1 MGLLPTEVSH
11 DRHPS
16 TQENG
21 AGGLG
26 PDPQGVLL
34 QRVDGQRGSDRS
46 GPEGRERVPGYSGMT
61 IWLERLRPSD
71 LHIMLPQVLL
81 TLDQIRDQAMA
92 PERRLAML
100 RALRDQVEAIQS
112 SIPVSEPSPP
122 TVRDLSPPSVRPLT
136 LDQRL
141 ARSWCSNLQRLL
153 MDLGQPRYEGNA
165 RFAVYREWTL
175 RQLLRGQR
183 QAIEYGVRTGQPA
196 APGLWRSIYDLLLYL
211 EGRDELQGPSLPG
224 RYRFN
229 PGTELKRLFLLG
241 GIAALA
247 SSALDLQEAEDYLR
261 VWAEGSELRRGEPQ
275 LSEGRAL
282 RLDLTRDGPPQWG
295 SGEAVTTNT
304 GWLLELPPSL
314 TDHLESMAIG
324 VRHQTEGA

>member
-1 MGLLPTEVSH
+1 
-11 DRHPS
+11 
-16 TQENG
+16 
-21 AGGLG
+21 
-26 PDPQGVLL
+26 
-34 QRVDGQRGSDRS
+34 
-46 GPEGRERVPGYSGMT
+46 MT

-81 TLDQIRDQAMA
+81 TLDQIRDQAMV

-112 SIPVSEPSPP
+112 SIPVSEPSP
-122 TVRDLSPPSVRPLT
+122 TRVRDLGPASVRPLT
-136 LDQRL
+136 LEQRL

-211 EGRDELQGPSLPG
+211 DGRDELQGPSLAG
-224 RYRFN
+224 RSRFN

-241 GIAALA
+241 GIAGWT
-247 SSALDLQEAEDYLR
+247 SSALILRDSEDNLR
-261 VWAEGSELRRGEPQ
+261 LWAEESELHRGEPQ
-275 LSEGRAL
+275 ASEGRVL

-295 SGEAVTTNT
+295 GREAVTANT
-304 GWLLELPPSL
+304 GWLLELPRSL
-314 TDHLESMAIG
+314 TDHLESMASG